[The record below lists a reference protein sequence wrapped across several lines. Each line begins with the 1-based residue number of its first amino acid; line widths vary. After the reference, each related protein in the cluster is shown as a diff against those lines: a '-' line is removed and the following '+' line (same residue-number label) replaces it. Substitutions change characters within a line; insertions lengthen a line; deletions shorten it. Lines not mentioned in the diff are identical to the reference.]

1 MDISSEQIILIIK
14 IILIVVIIAFIIKK
28 AIKIAFALIAIL
40 IIFQVGFMMTG
51 TDLNERLNLDKYL
64 KPDTHKAVTNFFDDF
79 RSRGNNIAVVD
90 QEAVY
95 DGMVDGMEKGV
106 NFIVE
111 NLSDIQIDALAETI
125 ARNIYE
131 VGAESI
137 DEEELAKSLEQKLE
151 NVDPEDIDK
160 VVTTIIGYWNQLKD
174 NNGQIPE
181 TMQNSLNPTP

>member
-14 IILIVVIIAFIIKK
+14 IILIVVIIAFLIKK
-28 AIKIAFALIAIL
+28 AIKIALALIAIL

-51 TDLNERLNLDKYL
+51 TDLNERLHLDKYL
-64 KPDTHKAVTNFFDDF
+64 KPDTNKAVTSFFDDF

-90 QEAVY
+90 QDAVY
-95 DGMVDGMEKGV
+95 DGMVDGMEQGV

-111 NLSDIQIDALAETI
+111 KLSDIQIEALAETI

-137 DEEELAKSLEQKLE
+137 DEEELAESLERQLE

-174 NNGQIPE
+174 NNGKIPE
-181 TMQNSLNPTP
+181 TTKKPSNPTP